1 MQRPSG
7 SSGLKNRLASNQIA
21 AWISNMDNT
30 KAAPLRGAGRLPV
43 AFLML
48 IIAAGFMLW
57 PSPSTAT
64 DALGIVDEEGVQVI
78 DPHDFDRKSYCVNCH
93 DPEPPMLRFDAVTTC
108 TKCHPNVVGDHPVA
122 RHPLGKMPRISIPV
136 NLPLTDDGLM
146 VCFTCHE
153 PHNKT
158 NYSKMLRVDYFR
170 LCASCHKGY

>member
-1 MQRPSG
+1 
-7 SSGLKNRLASNQIA
+7 
-21 AWISNMDNT
+21 MDNT
-30 KAAPLRGAGRLPV
+30 KAAQHRDAGRLLAV
-43 AFLML
+43 LLSFM
-48 IIAAGFMLW
+48 IAAGFLLR
-57 PSPSTAT
+57 PLSSLAT
-64 DALGIVDEEGVQVI
+64 DAQGIVDEEGVQVI
-78 DPHDFDRKSYCVNCH
+78 DPHDFTKKSYCAKCH
-93 DPEPPMLRFDAVTTC
+93 EPEPPMLRFDAVTTC

-136 NLPLTDDGLM
+136 TLPLTDDGLM